1 MLLTRMF
8 RESRKVDIINICIS
22 VLQGL
27 KKLNFAIWIGIY
39 RQLAM
44 PLLIFNFLGVTLG
57 LGLTGVWWGIVFT
70 VWAGALAMLLLVRF
84 EFRKGE

>member
-1 MLLTRMF
+1 
-8 RESRKVDIINICIS
+8 

-27 KKLNFAIWIGIY
+27 KKPNYAIWIGIY

-44 PLLIFNFLGVTLG
+44 PLLLFNFLGVTMG

-70 VWAGALAMLLLVRF
+70 VWTGALCMLLLVRV
-84 EFRKGE
+84 EFRKSL